1 MIDQRQTLVDYE
13 TQSFF
18 WDRYMTIGK
27 QAFENRRLVEAI
39 RMFMLA
45 LKSAMTVDD
54 KAQSVQSMS
63 WMALVYYEWNNFAE
77 AERLLKQVIIMAA
90 DRPEIEDKHQHYK
103 LMGLVL
109 EGQGKYKEAQETYVW
124 LLNDC
129 RRRGLTA
136 SDNEYRLLVQKHE
149 QAKSRLPQVTLP
161 PSAAVWDFSAVN

>member
-27 QAFENRRLVEAI
+27 QAFEDRRMIEAI

-54 KAQSVQSMS
+54 KAQSVEAMS
-63 WMALVYYEWNNFAE
+63 WMALVYYELNNLTE
-77 AERLLKQVIIMAA
+77 SERLLKQVISMSA
-90 DRPEIEDKHQHYK
+90 DSPEIEDKHQHYK

-109 EGQGKYKEAQETYVW
+109 EGLGKYKDAQDTYVW
-124 LLNDC
+124 LL
-129 RRRGLTA
+129 
-136 SDNEYRLLVQKHE
+136 
-149 QAKSRLPQVTLP
+149 
-161 PSAAVWDFSAVN
+161 